1 MALNRRAF
9 LGKILAS
16 AGFVS
21 LSGCRNLFAAP
32 QGWKPAGKA
41 NLTFG
46 VLSDLHVRLWKS
58 GDKLDYNYDT
68 KTLRHALEYFKSRGV
83 DAVMIAGDLADK
95 GLTDELEAIAKEW
108 FEVFPE
114 GCGVEKIFVYGN
126 HDLDGH
132 SYGNYAAQCFK
143 DEAVRKQHL
152 LATDM
157 KGNWERIMRE
167 PEAPV
172 FMKTVKGYRFI
183 GSQWDHHIECEGGDF
198 GTLLKPFLE
207 KHADELKGTKPFFYV
222 QHAHLKDTVYGPWA
236 WGHDD
241 GGATAA
247 LSAFPNAVAFSG
259 HSHFSETD
267 ERAIWQGAF
276 TAVCCSSLRYTGCID
291 CLRGDVKPDYEN
303 GFAGAE
309 GAVMTRYES
318 TDGRQG
324 LVVSVY
330 DDAIVYERRDFFYDR
345 KLGPDWVQ
353 PLGQNSTFAFAPR
366 KAKEEPPAFPVGAD
380 VSKSETTAKKRGK
393 GRQKKAP
400 AVTFSFPAANASS
413 TRPLGY
419 RITLVGDDKAKPLVR
434 HVFAQGYN
442 MPLEDKRA
450 QGASYVTLAKSIL
463 PDGEKLAVS
472 VEPFS
477 SFGNFGKAIKAIV

>member
-9 LGKILAS
+9 LGGMFAS

-21 LSGCRNLFAAP
+21 LGGCKVFAAP
-32 QGWKPAGKA
+32 QGWRPAGKP
-41 NLTFG
+41 NLVFG
-46 VLSDLHVRLWKS
+46 VLSDVHVRLWKS

-68 KTLRHALEYFKSRGV
+68 KTLRHALEYFKERGV
-83 DAVMIAGDLADK
+83 DAVMLAGDIADK
-95 GLTDELEAIAKEW
+95 GLTDELEAVAKEW

-132 SYGNYAAQCFK
+132 TYGNYVEQCFK
-143 DEAVRKQHL
+143 DESVRKQHI

-183 GSQWDHHIECEGGDF
+183 GSHWDHHIECEGGDF
-198 GTLLKPFLE
+198 GTLLKPFLKE
-207 KHADELKGTKPFFYV
+207 HADELKGTKPFFYV
-222 QHAHLKDTVYGPWA
+222 QHAHLKDTVFGPWA

-247 LSAFPNAVAFSG
+247 LAEFPNAVAFSG

-276 TAVCCSSLRYTGCID
+276 TAVCCSSLRYTGLVD
-291 CLRGDVKPDYEN
+291 CYRGKVKPDYEN
-303 GFAGAE
+303 GFSGTE
-309 GAVMTRYES
+309 GTVMKRYES
-318 TDGRQG
+318 GDGRQG

-330 DDAIVYERRDFFYDR
+330 DDAIVYQRRDFRYDR
-345 KLGPDWVQ
+345 DLGADWVQ
-353 PLGQNSTFAFAPR
+353 PLGKLDTFAFASR
-366 KAKEEPPAFPVGAD
+366 KAKEEPPAFPFGAD
-380 VSKSETTAKKRGK
+380 ITWRVTTAKKRGK
-393 GRQKKAP
+393 GKQPLAP
-400 AVTFSFPAANASS
+400 AVIYSFPPANASS
-413 TRPLGY
+413 SRVYGY
-419 RITLVGDDKAKPLVR
+419 RVMVVGDDKSKPLVR
-434 HVFAQGYN
+434 YVLAQGYN
-442 MPLEDKRA
+442 MPLEDERA
-450 QGASYVTLAKSIL
+450 QRNSFVKLAKSVL
-463 PDGEKLAVS
+463 PAGEKLTVT
-472 VEPFS
+472 VEPFT
-477 SFGNFGKAIKAIV
+477 SFGTFGKAIKTVV